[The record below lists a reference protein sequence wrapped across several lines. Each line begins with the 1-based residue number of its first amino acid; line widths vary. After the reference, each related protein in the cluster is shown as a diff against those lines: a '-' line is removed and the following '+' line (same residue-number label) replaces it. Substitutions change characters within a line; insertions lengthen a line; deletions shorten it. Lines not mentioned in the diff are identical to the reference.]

1 MISYIIPTLWK
12 SDSIYDTINQFMDLK
27 DNKAE
32 LIIIDNTNSDITYS
46 DKRVKVCKMEENQYV
61 NPSWNI
67 GVDLSSNDQVAIIN
81 DDITFNVAKF
91 HQFVLDT
98 KPKALCIINS
108 NKLDEEEHY
117 SLASIPEDEGNIN
130 ARPAGGGQFMFC
142 LKENWPQL
150 PYDLKL
156 WHGDDIFYYYHT
168 LIKKI
173 EVQWVK
179 GMYVGGEQSKTVNTM
194 PAHMRTTFTNDSLEY
209 LKEMHILGIEC
220 STVFPMSLKRAWLYG
235 DTKQKLKQEKLLDS
249 ILNG

>member
-32 LIIIDNTNSDITYS
+32 LIIIDNTNSNITYS
-46 DKRVKVCKMEENQYV
+46 DKRIKVCKMEENQYV

-91 HQFVLDT
+91 HQFILDT

-117 SLASIPEDEGNIN
+117 SLESIPEDEGSIN

>member
-46 DKRVKVCKMEENQYV
+46 DKRVKVCKMEQNQYV

-108 NKLDEEEHY
+108 NKLDEEDHY

-130 ARPAGGGQFMFC
+130 ARPAGGGQFMWC
-142 LKENWPQL
+142 
-150 PYDLKL
+150 
-156 WHGDDIFYYYHT
+156 
-168 LIKKI
+168 
-173 EVQWVK
+173 
-179 GMYVGGEQSKTVNTM
+179 
-194 PAHMRTTFTNDSLEY
+194 
-209 LKEMHILGIEC
+209 
-220 STVFPMSLKRAWLYG
+220 
-235 DTKQKLKQEKLLDS
+235 
-249 ILNG
+249 